1 MTSFYPPE
9 TNEDFLRKFRRS
21 SRDKR
26 IRSYFPMVAMIH
38 FSILAGVAAYC
49 LNLAR

>member
-1 MTSFYPPE
+1 MASYYPPE
-9 TNEDFLRKFRRS
+9 TNEDFLRKFRRA

-38 FSILAGVAAYC
+38 FSIMAGGAVYC
-49 LNLAR
+49 LNLVR